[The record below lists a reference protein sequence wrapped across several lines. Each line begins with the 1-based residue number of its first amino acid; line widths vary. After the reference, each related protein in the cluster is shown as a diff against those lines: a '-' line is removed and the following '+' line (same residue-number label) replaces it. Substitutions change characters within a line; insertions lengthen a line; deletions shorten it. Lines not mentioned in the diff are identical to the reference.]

1 MKRKIQERKLRTT
14 GLRCSRPQQF
24 AQNAKVIF
32 RKGGQTE
39 VEGSKGLIWNEGEM
53 KYRFE
58 VSDIDLA

>member
-1 MKRKIQERKLRTT
+1 MQERKLIRT

-39 VEGSKGLIWNEGEM
+39 VEGSKGQIWNKGEM
-53 KYRFE
+53 KHRCE
-58 VSDIDLA
+58 VSDTDLA